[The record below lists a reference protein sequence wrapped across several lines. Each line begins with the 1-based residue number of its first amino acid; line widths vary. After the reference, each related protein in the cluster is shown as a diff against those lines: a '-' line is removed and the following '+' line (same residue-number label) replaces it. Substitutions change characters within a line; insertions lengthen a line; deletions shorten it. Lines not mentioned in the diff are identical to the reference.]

1 MHIYACLYTCMN
13 IYNSNMSAHRACESL
28 RGKAKAFLKYILL
41 SWQSCCQTVSSYG
54 WDCPAAAAAFVK
66 LLLAL
71 RGLAQL
77 DIHWTSQPFALLH
90 RDAAGSQEWL
100 MPKAAGCSGSGRA
113 LYSGGNRRS
122 RLGEEL
128 PELHRLTFW
137 ECESQPLAMPPAVL
151 SQLRTDAAAGFV
163 TRSVFVFQ

>member
-1 MHIYACLYTCMN
+1 
-13 IYNSNMSAHRACESL
+13 
-28 RGKAKAFLKYILL
+28 
-41 SWQSCCQTVSSYG
+41 
-54 WDCPAAAAAFVK
+54 
-66 LLLAL
+66 
-71 RGLAQL
+71 
-77 DIHWTSQPFALLH
+77 
-90 RDAAGSQEWL
+90 

-137 ECESQPLAMPPAVL
+137 ECESEPLAMPPAVL
-151 SQLRTDAAAGFV
+151 SQLRTDAVAGFV